1 MTSNPWHQLPPPQSP
16 WRDRLQEA
24 IRRTGPGI
32 GVIALILL
40 LVSFWGSDEGA
51 TSTAGEGD
59 FNALAR
65 VESGPFAIT
74 VTEQAVL
81 DAGQSVTISSDLPSN
96 RAKLLYLATEGSLLA
111 PGDVIARIDPA
122 PFEQD
127 LETLRS
133 DIQEAEAVLM
143 QAEAELALLRVENE
157 DKFNKLNQQL
167 GAARLKVGNL
177 EGADIPTR
185 EALARRALQQAQAD
199 YQKARQQLVAEEQ
212 LLARD
217 LSTRLD
223 LEKARDQLQQ
233 KKVEVDIAERNL
245 NTLRDTALPA
255 ELQQA
260 RMALEHSSQEVDNYR
275 DIVLTQKLNKQQAEV
290 MRHQGK
296 LANHRQALARTEA
309 QLAMTTLTAPVS
321 GQLLYKELSIG
332 NEKRKVQVGDSLWQ
346 HQGFAVIPDLSS
358 LVAYSDIR
366 EQDIG
371 KLRPGLAVKIYPE
384 AYPDLALDGEVE
396 SIGTL
401 VSGAGIAGNN
411 HFRVRIALATTDP
424 RLRPGMG
431 ARATIVAKRY
441 EAVLR
446 IPVEA
451 VFYRGRETF
460 SVLWRNGNPREVA
473 VELGDSDGEYVIVES
488 GLEAGQEVMLVYPDN
503 LKP

>member
-1 MTSNPWHQLPPPQSP
+1 M
-16 WRDRLQEA
+16 QEA

-309 QLAMTTLTAPVS
+309 QLAMTTL
-321 GQLLYKELSIG
+321 
-332 NEKRKVQVGDSLWQ
+332 
-346 HQGFAVIPDLSS
+346 
-358 LVAYSDIR
+358 
-366 EQDIG
+366 
-371 KLRPGLAVKIYPE
+371 
-384 AYPDLALDGEVE
+384 
-396 SIGTL
+396 
-401 VSGAGIAGNN
+401 
-411 HFRVRIALATTDP
+411 
-424 RLRPGMG
+424 
-431 ARATIVAKRY
+431 
-441 EAVLR
+441 
-446 IPVEA
+446 
-451 VFYRGRETF
+451 
-460 SVLWRNGNPREVA
+460 
-473 VELGDSDGEYVIVES
+473 
-488 GLEAGQEVMLVYPDN
+488 
-503 LKP
+503 